1 MQPGPPHRVPPHPSS
16 PHCPQA
22 SAPASLQP
30 PQKPSLT
37 GRRLCCCLWSGPLLL
52 GSAGLEGSGSPPTG
66 WCWAPA
72 WVLEALWAPPHR
84 CRYLAPH
91 STCPRQAAAHAQT
104 QTPPHHLLFTHHF
117 LHQKQAQ
124 ALPMTQPPPHTCHS
138 LREVLRGAEPG
149 SGSTATALLGA
160 R

>member
-1 MQPGPPHRVPPHPSS
+1 MQPGPPTGSPSTPPHPTAHRPQPQRPFS
-16 PHCPQA
+16 PLRSHHSPAGGCAAA
-22 SAPASLQP
+22 SGQ
-30 PQKPSLT
+30 
-37 GRRLCCCLWSGPLLL
+37 GRC
-52 GSAGLEGSGSPPTG
+52 
-66 WCWAPA
+66 CWAVLGWKVLEAPHRMVLGRK
-72 WVLEALWAPPHR
+72 VLEALWAPPHR

-160 R
+160 W